1 MTMDRK
7 DRLRKAVRLQEKLS
21 RLHETRHAMHVS
33 AAHEAD
39 GEARDIAARFEAED
53 SLSGLF
59 PEIYHRRIAL
69 ANERRVASLANAS
82 REAGLLATARMRT
95 DITQR
100 EYREALKA
108 FERREEERTQ
118 LETVERGVTTPK

>member
-1 MTMDRK
+1 MERK
-7 DRLRKAVRLQEKLS
+7 DRLGKAVRLQEKLS

-33 AAHEAD
+33 AANAAD

-59 PEIYHRRIAL
+59 PELYHRRIAL
-69 ANERRVASLANAS
+69 ANERRIASLAGAA
-82 REAGLLATARMRT
+82 REASLLATARMRT

-108 FERREEERTQ
+108 FERREEERAQ
-118 LETVERGVTTPK
+118 LETVERGLTAPK